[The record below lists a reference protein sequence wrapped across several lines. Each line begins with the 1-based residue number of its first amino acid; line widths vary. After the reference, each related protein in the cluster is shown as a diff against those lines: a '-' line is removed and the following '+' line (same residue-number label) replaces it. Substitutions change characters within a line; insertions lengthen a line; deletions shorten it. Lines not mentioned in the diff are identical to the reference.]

1 MSGPYDDIIHLP
13 HPTSENH
20 PRMSRADRADQ
31 FSPFAAL
38 TGHGAA
44 IRETARLTDRQAELS
59 EDIRAELD
67 RKQALLLERLAEQ
80 PEIIA
85 TWFCPDGR
93 KDGGAYITTKGRL
106 RKIDLSARRMV
117 LTDGTEIALEEVADL
132 QSELF
137 QGLF

>member
-20 PRMSRADRADQ
+20 PRMSRADRAAQ

-38 TGHGAA
+38 TGHEAA

-80 PEIIA
+80 PEIIV

-137 QGLF
+137 QELF

>member
-20 PRMSRADRADQ
+20 PRMSRADRAAQ

-117 LTDGTEIALEEVADL
+117 LTDGTEITLEEIADL

>member
-20 PRMSRADRADQ
+20 PRMSRADRAAQ

-80 PEIIA
+80 PEITV
-85 TWFCPDGR
+85 TWFCPDEK
-93 KDGGAYITTKGRL
+93 KDGGAYITTRGRL
-106 RKIDLSARRMV
+106 KKIDLSARRMV

-137 QGLF
+137 QELF

>member
-1 MSGPYDDIIHLP
+1 MRGPYDDIIHLP

-80 PEIIA
+80 PEIIV
-85 TWFCPDGR
+85 TWFCPDEE
-93 KDGGAYITTKGRL
+93 KDGGTYITTRGRL
-106 RKIDLSARRMV
+106 KKIDLSARRMV

-137 QGLF
+137 QELF

>member
-20 PRMSRADRADQ
+20 PRMSRADRAAQ

-44 IRETARLTDRQAELS
+44 IRETARLTGRQAELS

-117 LTDGTEIALEEVADL
+117 LTDGTEITLEEIADL

>member
-1 MSGPYDDIIHLP
+1 MRGPYVDIIHLP

-20 PRMSRADRADQ
+20 PRMSRADRAAQ

-80 PEIIA
+80 PEIIV

-106 RKIDLSARRMV
+106 RKIDLSACRMV

-137 QGLF
+137 QELF

>member
-20 PRMSRADRADQ
+20 PRMSRADRAAQ

-80 PEIIA
+80 PEIIV

-117 LTDGTEIALEEVADL
+117 LTDGAEIALEEVTDL